1 MLDAASLVLCSGS
14 LRPTPLVTRVEAAA
28 AAGFAGISVYFDDYA
43 ALRAA
48 GWRDDAIRTLFVEHG
63 LAVAEFDG
71 AMRWLP
77 DDRRGPS
84 AAEFVDAAAAI
95 GARSLTVIE
104 VDGRT
109 VGRDLPMEVV
119 ADSFGEVCDLAT
131 GPSLLAHL
139 EYFPFSGIADLGTAM
154 EIHRIAGR
162 ANGGVMVDTWHH
174 VRGPDHGRLDLPDS
188 ASVTAIQVSDPALEA
203 LADVRAEAM
212 HARSMPGAVG
222 SPSVEIL
229 RALRA
234 SGSAA
239 PVGIEVFSDEL
250 HALDPF
256 VAARRCADA
265 LRRLLELVSNT

>member
-84 AAEFVDAAAAI
+84 VAEFVDAAAAI

-109 VGRDLPMEVV
+109 VGLDLPIDVV
-119 ADSFGEVCDLAT
+119 SAAFAEVCDLAAT
-131 GPSLLAHL
+131 AGLLAHL
-139 EYFPFSGIADLGTAM
+139 EYFPFSGIADLRTATA
-154 EIHRIAGR
+154 INRRAGR

-174 VRGPDHGRLDLPDS
+174 VRGPDSGRLDLGDS
-188 ASVTAIQVSDPALEA
+188 AAVSAIQVSDLAPEA
-203 LADVRAEAM
+203 FADVRFEAM

-234 SGSAA
+234 SGSTA